1 MRFIALL
8 IKSSM
13 PIFLISSI
21 SSALTGLCSTF
32 LIKTIHQAVTSAEFT
47 LDQFLWNFGL
57 FALGYMIFAFIA
69 SYSVSKLIQSIVH
82 KLREDLSRKILKASF
97 ESVEKKQPKLL
108 AILTEDIKTI
118 AYSLDRLPGVTT
130 GIATVLGIVA
140 YLVFYSPIL
149 TVATIVLF
157 ALVFLFTKVTLPFV
171 KKYSDLAREQL
182 NDLYQHFEGLVFGI
196 KELTLNKD
204 FKESYLNKEIIPT
217 SRIQNLHAL
226 KENVIASFSNRMTDI
241 VLLMGLGGMIIAI
254 YKTGFVDLEFF
265 GQYLTLVLFTLA
277 PLSTASGFLSNLKR
291 IETALEQIESIGL
304 TMDNTDGSINEI
316 TLDDTKT
323 GLPQIELEAVV
334 HQYLNDDGG
343 KVFELGPIDLK
354 INQGEVIFLVGGNGS
369 GKTTLAKIIT
379 GLYKPVGGNL
389 KYYGQ
394 PVNDRNL
401 KHYRSHFATV
411 FSDSYVFDHLHHI
424 SVGKVDREGDYLI
437 ELLEL
442 TDKVSIVENRFTTK
456 KLSDGQRK
464 RLSLIQAI
472 LEDKDIYLLDEWA
485 AHQDPHFKTIFYNK
499 IIPFLTEKRK
509 TVIVITHD
517 DRYFDTAN
525 RVVKMQDGN
534 IAAKDSLVTK

>member
-13 PIFLISSI
+13 PIFLISTI
-21 SSALTGLCSTF
+21 SSAITGLCSTF
-32 LIKTIHQAVTSAEFT
+32 VIKTIHQAVTSADFT
-47 LDQFLWNFGL
+47 LNEFLWNFGS
-57 FALGYMIFAFIA
+57 FVIGYMIFAFIA

-130 GIATVLGIVA
+130 GIATVLGIIA

-149 TVATIVLF
+149 TLVTIVLF

-196 KELTLNKD
+196 KELTLNRD
-204 FKESYLNKEIIPT
+204 FKESYLQKEIIPT
-217 SRIQNLHAL
+217 SRLQNLHAL
-226 KENVIASFSNRMTDI
+226 KENVITSFSNRMTDI

-265 GQYLTLVLFTLA
+265 GEYLTLVLFTLA
-277 PLSTASGFLSNLKR
+277 PLSTASGFLSSIKR

-304 TMDNTDGSINEI
+304 TMESLDTSADEMI
-316 TLDDTKT
+316 LDDPQMDM
-323 GLPQIELEAVV
+323 PQIELQGIV
-334 HQYLNDDGG
+334 HKYFNEDRV
-343 KVFELGPIDLK
+343 KVFELGPLDLE

-379 GLYKPVGGNL
+379 GLYKPADGVL

-401 KHYRSHFATV
+401 KHYRSHFSTV

-424 SVGKVDREGDYLI
+424 SVAKLDREGDYLI

-442 TDKVSIVENRFTTK
+442 TNKVSIVENRFTTK

-499 IIPFLTEKRK
+499 IIPFLAKKGK

-517 DRYFDTAN
+517 DRYFETAD
-525 RVVKMQDGN
+525 RIVKMQDGQ
-534 IAAKDSLVTK
+534 IAAKDSFVI

>member
-32 LIKTIHQAVTSAEFT
+32 VIKTIHQSVTAVDFALNE
-47 LDQFLWNFGL
+47 FLWNFG
-57 FALGYMIFAFIA
+57 FFVLGYMIFAFIA

-82 KLREDLSRKILKASF
+82 KLREDISRKILMASF

-140 YLVFYSPIL
+140 YLIFYSPIL
-149 TVATIVLF
+149 TLATIVLF
-157 ALVFLFTKVTLPFV
+157 ALVFLFTKVTLPFI
-171 KKYSDLAREQL
+171 KKYSDLARGQL
-182 NDLYQHFEGLVFGI
+182 NNLYQHFEGLVFGI
-196 KELTLNKD
+196 KELTLNNE
-204 FKESYLNKEIIPT
+204 FKESYLQKEIIPT

-241 VLLMGLGGMIIAI
+241 VLFVGLGVLIIAI
-254 YKTGFVDLEFF
+254 YKTGFVTLEFF
-265 GQYLTLVLFTLA
+265 GEYLTLVLFTLA
-277 PLSTASGFLSNLKR
+277 PLSTASGFLSSIKR

-304 TMDNTDGSINEI
+304 TMEEIDNSANEI
-316 TLDDTKT
+316 LMDDPQMDQ
-323 GLPQIELEAVV
+323 PQIELQGIK
-334 HQYLNDDGG
+334 HKYYNSDGM

-379 GLYKPVGGNL
+379 GLYKPADGVV
-389 KYYGQ
+389 KYFGQ
-394 PVNDRNL
+394 LVNDRNL

-411 FSDSYVFDHLHHI
+411 FSDSYVFEHLHHI
-424 SVGKVDREGDYLI
+424 SVVKLDREGDHLI

-442 TDKVSIVENRFTTK
+442 TNKVSIVENRFTTK

-472 LEDKDIYLLDEWA
+472 LEDKDVYLLDEWA
-485 AHQDPHFKTIFYNK
+485 AHQDPHFKTIFYKK
-499 IIPFLTEKRK
+499 IIPFLTEKGK

-517 DRYFDTAN
+517 DRYFDTAD
-525 RVVKMQDGN
+525 RIVKMQDGKV
-534 IAAKDSLVTK
+534 AAKDSFVI